1 MQWNFDHDRPIYKQ
15 LVEQLQI
22 AIITGQYSA
31 LEKLP
36 SVRDLAMESKVNP
49 NTMQKAMQELENL
62 GLVYSKRTSGRYITE
77 DQALIAKI
85 KREMAS
91 EKIRQFMTDMKQ
103 LNLSRDEVIQ
113 YLKKE
118 EERHDKISGV

>member
-15 LVEQLQI
+15 LVEQFQI

-31 LEKLP
+31 LERLP

-113 YLKKE
+113 YLMKE

>member
-103 LNLSRDEVIQ
+103 LNFSCDEVIQ